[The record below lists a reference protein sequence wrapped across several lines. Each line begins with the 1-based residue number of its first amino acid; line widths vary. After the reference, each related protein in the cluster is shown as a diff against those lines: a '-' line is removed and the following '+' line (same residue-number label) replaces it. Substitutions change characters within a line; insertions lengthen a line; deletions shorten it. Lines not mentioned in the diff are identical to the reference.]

1 MLKFELMGLAGN
13 DIQDNSN
20 TPNITETA
28 VISRILE
35 YLGSYVVWRTAGC
48 VLKGIWIYI
57 MSEKDMWFQP

>member
-1 MLKFELMGLAGN
+1 MLKFELTGLAGN

-57 MSEKDMWFQP
+57 MNEIDMWL